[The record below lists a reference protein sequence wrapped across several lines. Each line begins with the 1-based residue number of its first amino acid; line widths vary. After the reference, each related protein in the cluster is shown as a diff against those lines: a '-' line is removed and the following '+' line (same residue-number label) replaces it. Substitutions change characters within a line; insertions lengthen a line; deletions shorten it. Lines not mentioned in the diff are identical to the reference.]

1 MKAREDSHDIP
12 PPRISWHSAME
23 PEVISTS
30 VKDKPDKP
38 KVKGKRAVYFGLV
51 VIAIIILASMGLYS
65 YVLPR
70 VDVELV
76 TVYHES
82 TGGVASSGSINI
94 NTQIR
99 NEGTK
104 TIEDL
109 NMSIII
115 SDPDTGEIK
124 QQLSDSFLKISR
136 GDKEEPRMEF
146 FGDHYEPY
154 KITIL
159 VSFKSSGKAYI
170 REFVYDIETDDAMN
184 LIFEE
189 RIFEWRF

>member
-1 MKAREDSHDIP
+1 MKARDDSHDIP

-23 PEVISTS
+23 PEVIQTS
-30 VKDKPDKP
+30 VKGKTDKP
-38 KVKGKRAVYFGLV
+38 KVKGKRAVYIGLV
-51 VIAIIILASMGLYS
+51 VIALIILASMGLYS

-82 TGGVASSGSINI
+82 TGGVASSGSINL

-104 TIEDL
+104 KVEDL
-109 NMSIII
+109 NVSIII
-115 SDPDTGEIK
+115 SDPDTGEV
-124 QQLSDSFLKISR
+124 QEQLSDSFNSISR
-136 GDKEEPRMEF
+136 GDKKEPRMEF

-154 KITIL
+154 KVTIM
-159 VSFKSSGKAYI
+159 VSFQSSGKAYI
-170 REFVYDIETDDAMN
+170 REYIYNIEKDDAMN